1 MLRKA
6 VPLLPAKN
14 IRESIDFYEAKLG
27 FSGLNFGNYAVLK
40 YKNSE
45 IHLFMTSERS
55 SGANAS
61 CVIMVDNIEDLY
73 AQFSSKG
80 LLQINGMLKDTPWG
94 LREFSI
100 RDNNNNLIRFAQKK

>member
-6 VPLLPAKN
+6 VPLLPARN

-27 FSGLNFGNYAVLK
+27 FSGLNFGTYAILK

-45 IHLFMTSERS
+45 IHLFMTAERA
-55 SGANAS
+55 GNNAG

-73 AQFSSKG
+73 TQFSSKG

-100 RDNNNNLIRFAQKK
+100 TDNNNNLIRFAQKR